1 MANEQKCSSLDAK
14 QAGELLGVKESTIRK
29 WVLERS
35 IPYHK
40 LGRLVRF
47 DSQELAEFWGQSKRE
62 PIGREVN

>member
-14 QAGELLGVKESTIRK
+14 QAGELLG
-29 WVLERS
+29 
-35 IPYHK
+35 
-40 LGRLVRF
+40 VRF